1 MVAFRLPGVG
11 ATPTSGGGSYSGRA
25 AWPHRLTNIVDL
37 RDAWRRQFCRPRR
50 QRAGLGRRR
59 ESAPGTGVQHAFLR
73 RRNGGM
79 ADLGTLGG
87 LYSVANDIND
97 RGQVVGIATSASG
110 YHAFLWEEKTGMTIA
125 SSGMSLGAQLRNGR
139 IVVAVAFAR
148 RPEGETVGRAAGVAA
163 AFAQLV
169 AELNAPSG
177 VAVEP
182 VVRGGTPADELLS
195 YAEEVNA
202 DLLAVGSL
210 RHERIER
217 WVLGS
222 VTTEVIRDGRCS
234 VLVISY

>member
-1 MVAFRLPGVG
+1 
-11 ATPTSGGGSYSGRA
+11 
-25 AWPHRLTNIVDL
+25 
-37 RDAWRRQFCRPRR
+37 
-50 QRAGLGRRR
+50 
-59 ESAPGTGVQHAFLR
+59 
-73 RRNGGM
+73 M
-79 ADLGTLGG
+79 ADLGMLGG

-110 YHAFLWEEKTGMTIA
+110 YHALLWEEKTGMTIA

-234 VLVISY
+234 VPVIPPLPVS